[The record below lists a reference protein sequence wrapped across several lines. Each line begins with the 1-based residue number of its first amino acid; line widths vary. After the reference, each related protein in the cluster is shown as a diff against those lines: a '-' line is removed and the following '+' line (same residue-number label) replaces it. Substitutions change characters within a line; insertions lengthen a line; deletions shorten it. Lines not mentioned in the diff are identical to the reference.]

1 MIGQTQVS
9 GRHCD
14 KEFLRLFMESKL
26 SLDDE
31 LSFLVHLD
39 ECSAC
44 WNLVYAAWRARDAHL
59 FKTTGKI
66 PVELAS

>member
-1 MIGQTQVS
+1 
-9 GRHCD
+9 
-14 KEFLRLFMESKL
+14 MEGKL
-26 SLDDE
+26 GLDDE